1 MVFFSLIVTFLIL
14 AFSFYLMY
22 TFQRRTTV
30 QSAEFNLQL
39 VASVIEQDLRDLTA
53 LGIWCGQS
61 SQIAAYFLTDF
72 RAPAYNL
79 EAYNR
84 LLEEYLN
91 NRAGR
96 YVRRLIIFDFP
107 AQKLLQ
113 VGNSAS
119 TSIPVTVYNLGKI
132 AEAGVAAD
140 STWQPLIRDPFA
152 FGNSDSG
159 NPDSMVIP
167 FVTPLYN
174 TSEGKT
180 AGTVFLA
187 ATVNLVTDKLRG
199 YNLPE
204 NSELYFNLGDLF
216 YRIEDAHMVQTDFSY
231 EIVGRNTADPLSRNT
246 TALTVRDT
254 GGRRHALV
262 SYPVRDG
269 IALTQVLS
277 DIRFFPRESWWA
289 GLVAGLCMLI
299 LFLAL
304 VITLNL
310 DRSIS
315 RPVARL
321 RKKIDAISRGDF
333 SPDPD
338 LESDNELGQVGYG
351 VNLMAREITAL
362 LDKRIGDEK
371 SKRDLEYR
379 MLQGQINP
387 HFLYNTLN
395 SIKWMA
401 SIQNASGIAEMT
413 TALSRLL
420 RKVSKDTRK
429 MVPLGEEL
437 ELLDDYL
444 IIQKYRYGGS
454 VNFKRIISREDLLR
468 VSIPRFVLQPLVE
481 NAIFHGIEPR
491 GSGLITLEITANED
505 VPHASPPEK
514 GPSFGEV
521 TVSITDDGVGMSRE
535 TIGNIKTASWDKSG
549 MFRKMGIANVDERLR
564 YAFGEEY
571 GLSVSSEEGKYTT
584 MKLRL
589 PGKISGENSREAS
602 GEKAVEVL
610 QGSSRG

>member
-1 MVFFSLIVTFLIL
+1 MMVCFALIVTFLVL
-14 AFSFYLMY
+14 VFSFYLMY

-53 LGIWCGQS
+53 LGQWCTQS
-61 SQIAAYFLTDF
+61 GQIAAYFLSGPGDT
-72 RAPAYNL
+72 YNL

-96 YVRRLIIFDFP
+96 YVRRLLIFDSP
-107 AQKLLQ
+107 ARRLLQ
-113 VGNSAS
+113 VGNFAGISV
-119 TSIPVTVYNLGKI
+119 PVTVYNLGRI
-132 AEAGVAAD
+132 ADAGLAAD
-140 STWQPLIRDPFA
+140 STWQPLIRDPFI
-152 FGNSDSG
+152 FGNADSG
-159 NPDSMVIP
+159 NPDPLVIP
-167 FVTPLYN
+167 FVSPLYN
-174 TSEGKT
+174 TSEGKVM
-180 AGTVFLA
+180 GTVFLA
-187 ATVNLVTDKLRG
+187 ATVNLITDKLRG
-199 YNLPE
+199 YSLPD
-204 NSELYFNLGDLF
+204 NSELYLNLAGFF
-216 YRIEDAHMVQTDFSY
+216 YRIENTRLVQADFSY
-231 EIVGRNTADPLSRNT
+231 EVIGRNTADPLSRNT
-246 TALTVRDT
+246 TALMVRDP
-254 GGRRHALV
+254 GGGRHALV

-277 DIRFFPRESWWA
+277 DLRFFPREGWWP
-289 GLVAGLCMLI
+289 GLVAGLCILI
-299 LFLAL
+299 LLLAL
-304 VITLNL
+304 GITLNL

-338 LESDNELGQVGYG
+338 LESDNELGQVGHG

-371 SKRDLEYR
+371 NKRDLEYR

-401 SIQNASGIAEMT
+401 LIQNASGIAEMT

-420 RKVSKDTRK
+420 RRVSKDTRK

-454 VNFKRIISREDLLR
+454 VSFNKIIPREDLLR

-481 NAIFHGIEPR
+481 NAIFHGIEPK
-491 GSGLITLEITANED
+491 GSGVITLEISAGGGETPGDPA
-505 VPHASPPEK
+505 APPED

-535 TIGNIKTASWDKSG
+535 MIGKIKTASRDQSG
-549 MFRKMGIANVDERLR
+549 MFRQMGIANVDERLH
-564 YAFGEEY
+564 YAFGEDY
-571 GLSVSSEEGKYTT
+571 GLSITSEEGKYTV

-589 PGKISGENSREAS
+589 PGR
-602 GEKAVEVL
+602 
-610 QGSSRG
+610 R

>member
-1 MVFFSLIVTFLIL
+1 MVFFALIVTFLVL
-14 AFSFYLMY
+14 VFSFYLMY

-30 QSAEFNLQL
+30 QSTEFNLQL
-39 VASVIEQDLRDLTA
+39 VAGVIDQDLRDLTA

-61 SQIAAYFLTDF
+61 SQIAAYFLNDF
-72 RAPAYNL
+72 RPPVYNL

-96 YVRRLIIFDFP
+96 YVRRLVVFDSP

-119 TSIPVTVYNLGKI
+119 TSVPVTVYNLGKI
-132 AEAGVAAD
+132 AEAGVSAD
-140 STWQPLIRDPFA
+140 STWQPLIRDPFI
-152 FGNSDSG
+152 FGNSDSE
-159 NPDSMVIP
+159 NPESMVIP
-167 FVTPLYN
+167 FVSPLYN
-174 TSEGKT
+174 TSEGT
-180 AGTVFLA
+180 VIGTVFLA
-187 ATVNLVTDKLRG
+187 ATINLVTDKLRG
-199 YNLPE
+199 YSLLE
-204 NSELYFNLGDLF
+204 NSELYLDLAGRF
-216 YRIEDAHMVQTDFSY
+216 YRIEDARMVPADFSY
-231 EIVGRNTADPLSRNT
+231 EIIRRNTADPLSRNT
-246 TALTVRDT
+246 AAFTVRGA
-254 GGRRHALV
+254 GGRRYALV

-277 DIRFFPRESWWA
+277 DTSFFPREGWWA

-299 LFLAL
+299 LLLAL

-338 LESDNELGQVGYG
+338 LESDNELGQVGHG

-371 SKRDLEYR
+371 NKRDLEYR

-395 SIKWMA
+395 SIRWMA

-454 VNFKRIISREDLLR
+454 VTFKKIIGREELLG

-481 NAIFHGIEPR
+481 NAIFHGIEPK
-491 GSGLITLEITANED
+491 GKGLITLEIAAED
-505 VPHASPPEK
+505 DSAEQGR
-514 GPSFGEV
+514 GPTSGEV

-535 TIGNIKTASWDKSG
+535 MIGKIKTASRDESG

-564 YAFGEEY
+564 YAFGEDY
-571 GLSVSSEEGKYTT
+571 GLSVISEPGKYTT
-584 MKLRL
+584 MRLRL
-589 PGKISGENSREAS
+589 PREIPGENFPETAGEEAGEVLREAVN
-602 GEKAVEVL
+602 G
-610 QGSSRG
+610 